1 MNKFDYFFGEDQG
14 RYIIEIEPSS
24 LSKVQKLLKDNFSS
38 VSQSAL
44 TFAINANLSA
54 SANTASLL
62 TASSSLSSASS
73 SLAFSLG
80 SSIDNISSS
89 VLQITSSDNEITS
102 SRATF
107 SGSLALDEVT
117 FVSGGAVGGRSA
129 AVSASSRRSLKD
141 IFDMRPGSNAL
152 SLRNDLTVS
161 SEQAT
166 GNTTTFSLFI
176 ETCVLPGTK
185 ILIKRNDT
193 LGQIN
198 IEDTKKDDLIYVFD
212 FKTKEF
218 DWSPIKKITNRM
230 TQEGWS
236 HIKTEKGYELKCSN
250 SHLLYHPDYPNN
262 AIATN
267 ELGIGGQLYVFENNK
282 IVEDKINFIQVYD
295 ELVEVWNYELEFTH
309 NYISNGILS
318 HNGVPKPF
326 TAGHRYFSSENLEKG
341 DLVRLNEN
349 NEIAKTTEQKDTSVL
364 GIVWYEFCLDS
375 FSVDG
380 EAAELS
386 DENIFKRDSMGRV
399 YSDEQLETKKLWK
412 IASIGDTRFNY
423 DTKPKQKLNGLKI
436 CNQNGEVK
444 KGDLLC
450 SSDTPG
456 YAMKQPTEFI
466 ITSIT
471 HNGSPNNYEERQ
483 NMNSFTIGKSMED
496 VEFDENGKSEGVY
509 GYLYCG

>member
-1 MNKFDYFFGEDQG
+1 
-14 RYIIEIEPSS
+14 
-24 LSKVQKLLKDNFSS
+24 
-38 VSQSAL
+38 
-44 TFAINANLSA
+44 
-54 SANTASLL
+54 
-62 TASSSLSSASS
+62 
-73 SLAFSLG
+73 
-80 SSIDNISSS
+80 
-89 VLQITSSDNEITS
+89 
-102 SRATF
+102 
-107 SGSLALDEVT
+107 
-117 FVSGGAVGGRSA
+117 
-129 AVSASSRRSLKD
+129 
-141 IFDMRPGSNAL
+141 MRPGSNAL

-166 GNTTTFSLFI
+166 GNTTTFATFI

-341 DLVRLNEN
+341 DLVRLNQN
-349 NEIAKTTEQKDTSVL
+349 NEIVKTTEQKDSSVL